1 MSTQSK
7 TPRFKPSLG
16 NPCYVV
22 AGTEKEYRDW
32 LHKNDHE
39 ILHYCY
45 VYNVNTLVGLSEIH
59 GLFIGTWRERKDI
72 EEIKERIAIIKSRQ
86 NKSIVA
92 DRIDTVGDNI
102 QQDID
107 RAIVDY
113 AIQKPT
119 RTLEEIEAYIDDY
132 VRRNRIHKEN
142 QDQDKDRDIS

>member
-22 AGTEKEYRDW
+22 AGSQKEYRDW
-32 LHKNDHE
+32 LHKNDHDV
-39 ILHYCY
+39 LHYSY
-45 VYNVNTLVGLSEIH
+45 VYNTDTLVGLSEIH
-59 GLFIGTWRERKDI
+59 GVYIGTWRERKDI

-86 NKSIVA
+86 NKSTVADIVTDVVT
-92 DRIDTVGDNI
+92 DRIDTVGDAI

-113 AIQKPT
+113 AIQKPS
-119 RTLEEIEAYIDDY
+119 RTLEELEAYIDDY
-132 VRRNRIHKEN
+132 VRRNRIYTGE
-142 QDQDKDRDIS
+142 D